1 MKKEG
6 EETGSEEE
14 REGTK
19 EQEKE
24 VVHTVKV
31 E

>member
-6 EETGSEEE
+6 EAAGSEEE
-14 REGTK
+14 REGTQ

-24 VVHTVKV
+24 VVQIGKV